1 MLLVAVLLCV
11 VVGETELDV
20 VTLPLHVADRVP
32 LLDAVADTDTAR
44 ESVES
49 SELKWMTKCSC
60 CCSSWTET
68 TLEMLL
74 LRLVV
79 DGDDVDED
87 IEEIVGGAD
96 TVLVED
102 SVTETVVVTVTLT
115 VTEPDSVALVLRV
128 VDADICTA
136 PYPRRI
142 DIDTIELSDYDCQ
155 RHRRLEVVCSM

>member
-1 MLLVAVLLCV
+1 MDTLVLLVAVLLCV
-11 VVGETELDV
+11 VVGETELDG

-32 LLDAVADTDTAR
+32 LLDAVADTDTVR
-44 ESVES
+44 ESDES
-49 SELKWMTKCSC
+49 SELRQMTKCSC

-87 IEEIVGGAD
+87 TEEIVGGAD

-128 VDADICTA
+128 VDADIC
-136 PYPRRI
+136 
-142 DIDTIELSDYDCQ
+142 SDGAIPPPH
-155 RHRRLEVVCSM
+155 RH